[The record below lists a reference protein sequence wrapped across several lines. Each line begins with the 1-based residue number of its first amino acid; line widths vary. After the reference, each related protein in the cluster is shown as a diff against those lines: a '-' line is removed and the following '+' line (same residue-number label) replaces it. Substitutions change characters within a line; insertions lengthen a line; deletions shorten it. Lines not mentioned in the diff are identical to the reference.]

1 MKTENRVRPPLDPFR
16 KADLSAP
23 RSTRLE
29 SGLVRPARRDTSVL
43 SKRWA
48 GDGLGDLSA
57 PARRDTS
64 VLSKRWAGDGSGT
77 CRLPRRDTSVLAK
90 RRIDKQPEKPCE
102 NPVIKVDKDR
112 LRYYISVPFNKSCW
126 GLQQDGLKLER
137 KRRRDHPSS
146 RDWIEIGG
154 LNIVLENKKK

>member
-57 PARRDTS
+57 LA
-64 VLSKRWAGDGSGT
+64 
-77 CRLPRRDTSVLAK
+77 RRDTSVLAK

>member
-23 RSTRLE
+23 
-29 SGLVRPARRDTSVL
+29 P
-43 SKRWA
+43 
-48 GDGLGDLSA
+48 
-57 PARRDTS
+57 RRDTS

-126 GLQQDGLKLER
+126 GLQQDGLKTREETQARPPEQPRLDR
-137 KRRRDHPSS
+137 NRRAKYRFG
-146 RDWIEIGG
+146 EQK
-154 LNIVLENKKK
+154 E